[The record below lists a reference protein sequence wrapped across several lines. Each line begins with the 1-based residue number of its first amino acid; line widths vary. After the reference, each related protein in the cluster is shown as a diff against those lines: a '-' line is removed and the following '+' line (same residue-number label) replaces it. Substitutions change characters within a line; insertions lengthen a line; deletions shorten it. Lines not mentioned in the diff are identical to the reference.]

1 VRLIARFTFFTLI
14 RCVAF
19 AWIAFNGG
27 LFMSDPEARLFKLAL
42 SLVAAMLAASILLD
56 WLL

>member
-1 VRLIARFTFFTLI
+1 MRLIARFVFFALV
-14 RCVAF
+14 RGVAF

-27 LFMSDPEARLFKLAL
+27 LFMSDPEARLFKICFTLFAAM
-42 SLVAAMLAASILLD
+42 VAASAVLD